1 MSALPP
7 KQTWTPSYLVLISG
21 TASYKRLR
29 YYSGSLSYQFGKA
42 ATKLDIKNLFDAIQ
56 KTSGPGWTAAQPER
70 SLGPCERFSA
80 NRTRFSYG
88 RTRQHEAK
96 LS

>member
-42 ATKLDIKNLFDAIQ
+42 ATKLDIKNLFDAIGGHAFIMHQ
-56 KTSGPGWTAAQPER
+56 
-70 SLGPCERFSA
+70 FI
-80 NRTRFSYG
+80 
-88 RTRQHEAK
+88 K
-96 LS
+96 LLFQ